1 MMLWVWIAVV
11 VVAVVME
18 ISSPIQL
25 VSIWAALGGIAAL
38 GLELFGVELWVQI
51 VVFFAVTFLL
61 ILLTRPLAKK
71 MTSFQKEATNADMNI
86 GKSGKVTK
94 IVDENLGVFRV
105 RVENDDWSAA
115 TEDKTVL
122 PVGTSVSVK
131 RIEGVKL
138 IVEPL
143 DVPAAVGA
151 N

>member
-1 MMLWVWIAVV
+1 MMLWVWVAVIV
-11 VVAVVME
+11 FAVVME
-18 ISSPIQL
+18 LSSPIQL

-38 GLELFGVELWVQI
+38 GLELFGVDLWIQI
-51 VVFFAVTFLL
+51 VVFFVITFLL
-61 ILLTRPLAKK
+61 VLLTRPLAKK
-71 MTSFQKEATNADMNI
+71 MTNFKKEATNADMNI

-94 IVDENLGVFRV
+94 IVDESMGVFRV

-138 IVEPL
+138 IVEPM
-143 DVPAAVGA
+143 DVHAVVGA